1 MSPTEIQANT
11 AKLRDHA
18 LPGLLWPTSCDRL
31 HVNLY
36 VVCGSINYKPKR
48 RGFLESICHNRS
60 HISVARFR
68 SNVLVLP
75 VHCCTE
81 FSE

>member
-1 MSPTEIQANT
+1 MPVTLQLWFNWLLLLLVVTIMHQA
-11 AKLRDHA
+11 R
-18 LPGLLWPTSCDRL
+18 S
-31 HVNLY
+31 
-36 VVCGSINYKPKR
+36 
-48 RGFLESICHNRS
+48 LETHCHNRS